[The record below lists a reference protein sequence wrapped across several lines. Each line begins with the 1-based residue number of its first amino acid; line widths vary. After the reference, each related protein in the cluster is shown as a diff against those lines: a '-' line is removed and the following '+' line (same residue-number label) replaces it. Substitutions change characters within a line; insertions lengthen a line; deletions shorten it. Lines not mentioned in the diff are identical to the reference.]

1 MSRTWA
7 RTPCFPCSASTET
20 SLPETSCFQRTVW
33 WRSATLVSLEMS
45 TKTQTMSAKATWVC
59 HLGRSHRPSSTGVTR
74 VSPLSLQARLPLK
87 WMAPETIFD
96 RVYTTQSDVWSFGVL
111 LWEIFSLGQWS
122 LTETSHTTST
132 EYLLR
137 VTSFFLLQGLLRI
150 QACASMSLS
159 AGGLR
164 RARGWGLQNTPPPR
178 CKTGKGDSVYQI
190 ILSQQSGFIHIH
202 PSVDIRSCWT
212 AGWIVPPTDPHLQ
225 SWWNIWGTCCR
236 PALNRSVKTF
246 MSHSWANEK
255 VAGLKQRDPFLLFF
269 LFFFPLKCLSVA
281 AHICYCCS
289 CSVCAPERHSECFA
303 TSAHN
308 SSGIAKSF
316 WEI

>member
-1 MSRTWA
+1 
-7 RTPCFPCSASTET
+7 
-20 SLPETSCFQRTVW
+20 
-33 WRSATLVSLEMS
+33 MS
-45 TKTQTMSAKATWVC
+45 TKTQTMSAKAMWVC
-59 HLGRSHRPSSTGVTR
+59 HVGQSHRPSSTGVTR
-74 VSPLSLQARLPLK
+74 VSPRSLQARLPLK

-122 LTETSHTTST
+122 LTETSQTTRT
-132 EYLLR
+132 EYLLH

-150 QACASMSLS
+150 RACASMSLS

-164 RARGWGLQNTPPPR
+164 RARGWGRQNTPPPR
-178 CKTGKGDSVYQI
+178 CKTGGGDSAYQI

-236 PALNRSVKTF
+236 PALNRSVKNLYESL
-246 MSHSWANEK
+246 MSQWKSCWFETK
-255 VAGLKQRDPFLLFF
+255 GPVFVIFS
-269 LFFFPLKCLSVA
+269 FFFPLKCLSVA
-281 AHICYCCS
+281 AHICYYCS
-289 CSVCAPERHSECFA
+289 CSVCVPERHSECFA